1 MKEQLILKGV
11 RYKRDENPNE
21 VQDIINQ
28 GLIDIGFE
36 IPFKFDMDDVR
47 GFWVENK

>member
-28 GLIDIGFE
+28 GLIDNGFE
-36 IPFKFDMDDVR
+36 LPFKFNVDDVR
-47 GFWVENK
+47 EFWSK